1 MTYTGRTAPA
11 PQHLQALERANEVR
25 LARAELKR
33 RIARGDVTAADVILE
48 APHEVSSMTIGD
60 LLTSQRRWG
69 TTRSRRVLSAV
80 PLAENKAIGSMT
92 EKRHPFIPD
101 VPTFIELGYKE
112 FVMGN
117 WTGIVAPTGMPKTA
131 VNKMAA
137 AVTRILREPEM
148 SKRLVDMGVD
158 PLGGTPEEFGK
169 LIRAETA
176 RFGKAVKASGA
187 KAD

>member
-1 MTYTGRTAPA
+1 MTHTGRIAPA

-33 RIARGDVTAADVILE
+33 RIARGDVTAAEVILD

-92 EKRHPFIPD
+92 ERQRNALASLLREHP
-101 VPTFIELGYKE
+101 
-112 FVMGN
+112 
-117 WTGIVAPTGMPKTA
+117 TA
-131 VNKMAA
+131 ARSSLAVEAVVAA
-137 AVTRILREPEM
+137 A
-148 SKRLVDMGVD
+148 
-158 PLGGTPEEFGK
+158 
-169 LIRAETA
+169 
-176 RFGKAVKASGA
+176 
-187 KAD
+187 